1 MIRPMNCPPMTRSM
15 IRSISGAI
23 VLAVSA
29 TLLYSCALHDPYRL
43 GNRALELR
51 DYDHA
56 IQWYEQVLVAHP
68 DDIGARNNL
77 GVAYLRADKIDLAF
91 QEFQKILALHPD
103 NAKAHFNLALVYYKQ
118 GLYDRELEEYRKTI
132 ELDPDHFEAHVHLGH
147 ADLAKGMDADA
158 IREYEWVLKRDPNQ
172 LQVLYNL
179 SLLYEDQGR
188 LRDALS
194 LLDRYLTLDRRTPP
208 SFHSDQSPQSSKNQW
223 SAKAVQRADALRKR
237 LSVQP

>member
-15 IRSISGAI
+15 IRSISGAV
-23 VLAVSA
+23 VLAASV
-29 TLLYSCALHDPYRL
+29 TILCSCALHDPYRL
-43 GNRALELR
+43 GNRALEQR

-56 IQWYEQVLVAHP
+56 ILWYEQVLVTHP
-68 DDIGARNNL
+68 DDIRARNNL
-77 GVAYLRADKIDLAF
+77 GVAYLRADNNDLAF

-188 LRDALS
+188 LREALS
-194 LLDRYLTLDRRTPP
+194 LLDRYLTLDRRSPT
-208 SFHSDQSPQSSKNQW
+208 SPQSPKNQW
-223 SAKAVQRADALRKR
+223 SSKAAQRADALRKR
-237 LSVQP
+237 FTVQP

>member
-1 MIRPMNCPPMTRSM
+1 MKCHV
-15 IRSISGAI
+15 IRSVSRVIM
-23 VLAVSA
+23 LAMST
-29 TLLYSCALHDPYRL
+29 TLLLACALHDPYRL
-43 GNRALELR
+43 GTRALEQR

-56 IQWYEQVLVAHP
+56 ILWYEQALVAHP
-68 DDIGARNNL
+68 DDIRARNNL
-77 GVAYLRADKIDLAF
+77 GVAYLRADKNDLAF

-147 ADLAKGMDADA
+147 ADLAKGLDADA

-172 LQVLYNL
+172 LQALYNL

-188 LRDALS
+188 LREALS
-194 LLDRYLTLDRRTPP
+194 LLDRYLTLDRRTLT
-208 SFHSDQSPQSSKNQW
+208 SPHRSKTQW
-223 SAKAVQRADALRKR
+223 SAKAAQRADTLRKR